1 MATKAKYTDDDRAR
15 VFLALSVHQGN
26 VKRTARETQIPVST
40 IRSWK
45 ADWEKN
51 PPSTEVAVRIEEQA
65 GQFVNDAI
73 RIRDKAL
80 LAFEQKVESGDI
92 TAAQLMT
99 GVGILTDKINIATGL
114 AKKETPAQSTA
125 AEIEFARQAA
135 KELVGALTSS
145 REREIVVDA
154 TEAEWRQADKAPPE
168 PEEAS

>member
-15 VFLALSVHQGN
+15 VFLALSVHEGN
-26 VKRTARETQIPVST
+26 VKRTARETQIPVTT
-40 IRSWK
+40 IRNWK
-45 ADWEKN
+45 NEWEKN
-51 PPSTEVAVRIEEQA
+51 PPSTEIAIRIEEQA
-65 GQFVNDAI
+65 EQFVVDAV

-80 LAFEQKVESGDI
+80 LAFEQKVESGEA

-114 AKKETPAQSTA
+114 AKKSAPEQSTA
-125 AEIEFARQAA
+125 AEIEFARTAA
-135 KELVGALTSS
+135 KELVGALSQS

-154 TEAEWRQADKAPPE
+154 TEAEWRQVDKAPPE